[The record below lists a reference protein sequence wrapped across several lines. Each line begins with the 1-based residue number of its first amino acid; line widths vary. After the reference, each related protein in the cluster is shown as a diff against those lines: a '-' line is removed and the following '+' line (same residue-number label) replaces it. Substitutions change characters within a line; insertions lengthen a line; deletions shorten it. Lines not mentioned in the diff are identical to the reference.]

1 MRITPSLLHKIAR
14 DTVTQRIRSDRSVL
28 SVYLS
33 GSLLENDPLFGGTA
47 DIDLVF
53 IHLEPV
59 TAEREIQRLSD
70 EVHLD
75 IAHYERGIFQH
86 ARDLRLHP
94 WLGPSIINCKIM
106 YDPQHFMNF
115 TQASVRG
122 QFDQPEYV
130 LGRARGLV
138 EHARQIWL
146 ELHDGHAKPGAV
158 PMFQYLRA
166 VEHAAN
172 AIAALS
178 GQPLTERRFLLLFP
192 SRADAV
198 GQPGLYRGLLGLL
211 GAHQTDPDIL
221 TTWMPDWDLAYQTI
235 PVDKAPPR
243 LHAERYLYYR
253 QAFDKHIRGAY
264 PHNVLWPLL
273 NTWTRAIL
281 LIPTSSPAREAWE
294 KAMGMLGFLGAD
306 FKERVAALDAYL
318 DSVEEIL
325 DRYAQKSGIEEE

>member
-1 MRITPSLLHKIAR
+1 MRITPAILHKIAR
-14 DTVTQRIRSDRSVL
+14 DTVAQRIRSDRTIL

-59 TAEREIQRLSD
+59 AAEREIQRLSD

-75 IAHYERGIFQH
+75 IAHYERGAFH
-86 ARDLRLHP
+86 HSRDLRLHP
-94 WLGPSIINCKIM
+94 WLGPSIFNCKIM

-122 QFDQPEYV
+122 QFDQPEYI
-130 LGRARGLV
+130 LGRARGLA

-146 ELHDGHAKPGAV
+146 ELHEGRAKPGSK

-178 GQPLTERRFLLLFP
+178 SMPLTERRFLLLFP

-198 GQPGLYRGLLGLL
+198 GQPGLYAGLLGLL
-211 GAHQTDPDIL
+211 GAPQVDPELLAAWL
-221 TTWMPDWDLAYQTI
+221 TDWDLAYQTL
-235 PVDKAPPR
+235 PAEKTPPR
-243 LHAERYLYYR
+243 LHPDRHLYYQ
-253 QAFDKHIRGAY
+253 QAFDKLIRGAQ
-264 PHNVLWPLL
+264 PHDVLWPLL
-273 NTWTRAIL
+273 NTWTGAIK
-281 LIPTSSPAREAWE
+281 LIPDPSPAREAWE
-294 KAMGMLGFLGAD
+294 KAIGKLGFMGTD

-318 DSVEEIL
+318 DTIEEIL
-325 DRYAQKSGIEEE
+325 DRFAQNAGIEEV